1 MPHLYQNSKF
11 ILIQAEP
18 WWRPGVILDVTLP
31 MSNHLEEH
39 RAVWYLQEVIQTM
52 LDNIVIDAEKNIS
65 SSAAKGQDLSPGP
78 QEEAASPQLRNM
90 NQGRFSCLSF

>member
-39 RAVWYLQEVIQTM
+39 RAVWYLQEVIQTT

-65 SSAAKGQDLSPGP
+65 SSAAKDKTYRLVHKRR
-78 QEEAASPQLRNM
+78 QLVLN
-90 NQGRFSCLSF
+90 CEI